1 MPYSPVGAIG
11 LFTEE
16 SEEQCVCSLGER
28 REILFQVQVQQEKK
42 DKLTTWLFHLSTSR
56 FEPGL
61 TQSYTVAKQAR

>member
-1 MPYSPVGAIG
+1 MRYAPVGAIG

-16 SEEQCVCSLGER
+16 TEVQCVCSIGER
-28 REILFQVQVQQEKK
+28 WEILFQVLVQQEKK

-61 TQSYTVAKQAR
+61 TQSHTVAKQAR